1 MRRLIIIVAVF
12 LSVLRVS
19 AQDSAIDSLKN
30 LLETA
35 PDTIKVEALTILAR
49 MHISINLMESVD
61 FATQALELARYMES
75 LFDES
80 QALILLGGIRYYQG
94 NYDSALVAWMDCIE
108 VLQLRLTLDKDSA
121 EINYLKDGLALLYN
135 NVGLIHKNNGEY
147 DKAIEYY
154 QQNLKIQE
162 EIGNLMNMARGM
174 ANIANVYFVFAID
187 LDKAMD
193 YYQRSLELFAQYA
206 ELKADKPD
214 EANQGKAGMVNT
226 YMNIGGVFREQDDSG
241 LALENYRLALEVA
254 EEMDNKPKIAD
265 VQSRI
270 AMIYLDG
277 GSYQEGL
284 DASMNALQV
293 YREVGQRK
301 EEAATLKDIGTIYY
315 RWGKYQQSL
324 EYFNQSLEIGVE
336 LNLRQEVYDVYREM
350 SAVHSDLGNFK
361 EALDYYTRFVD
372 LKDSSIREENL
383 KQINELET
391 KYETERVESQNA
403 VLEATNS
410 AQEADIRR
418 QRFFL
423 FGVIA
428 IAIIILGFGSFAY
441 RQYRAK
447 KKANELLHEQNIE
460 IKQQR
465 DQIFQQKQEITDS
478 IHYAKRIQ
486 NAVLPREELL
496 DKLSDHF
503 ILFKPRDIVSGD
515 YYWMTEKDGKTFVL
529 AADCTGHGVPG
540 AFMSMLGISFMNE
553 IVNKSDNTEANLILN
568 QLRENVVQSLHQR
581 GEEGEQKDGMDLAL
595 CVIDIKTKKIQ
606 YAGAYNPLYLIRK
619 GKLIEY
625 KADKMPIGIYAEKD
639 HSFTNNEIETQ
650 KGDTFYMFSDGYV
663 DQFGGPRAKKFM
675 SKKFKE
681 LLLNICPKS
690 MKEQREILDRTIEEW
705 KGQIEQ
711 IDDIIVMGFRI

>member
-1 MRRLIIIVAVF
+1 MKKLIIIFAVF
-12 LSVLRVS
+12 LCVLRVS

-30 LLETA
+30 LLDDA
-35 PDTIKVEALTILAR
+35 PDTVKIEALITLAR
-49 MHISINLMESVD
+49 IHLSINLMESVD
-61 FATQALELARYMES
+61 YATQALELARSIES
-75 LFDES
+75 TSEGET
-80 QALILLGGIRYYQG
+80 LILIGGIRYYQA
-94 NYDSALVAWMDCIE
+94 NYDKALEAWLECIE
-108 VLQLRLTLDKDSA
+108 VLQRRITLAQDSDA
-121 EINYLKDGLALLYN
+121 VVDNKDGLALLYN
-135 NVGLIHKNNGEY
+135 NVGLIYKTKGEY

-154 QQNLKIQE
+154 QKNLKIQE
-162 EIGNLMNMARGM
+162 EIGRTLNKAMGM
-174 ANIANVYFVFAID
+174 SNIANVYYVFAID
-187 LDKAMD
+187 YSKAMD
-193 YYQRSLELFAQYA
+193 YYKQSLELFIQYA
-206 ELKADKPD
+206 EENADSSQETIRAK
-214 EANQGKAGMVNT
+214 QGVLNT
-226 YMNIGGVFREQDDSG
+226 YMNIGGVYREQDDSD
-241 LALENYRLALEVA
+241 LALENYRKAIEVA
-254 EEMDNKPKIAD
+254 EELGDKPKIAD

-284 DASMNALQV
+284 EAGLNALQV

-301 EEAATLKDIGTIYY
+301 EEAIILEEIGTIYF
-315 RWGKYQQSL
+315 RWGRYQESL
-324 EYFNQSLEIGVE
+324 EYYNQSLVISQE
-336 LNLRQEVYDVYREM
+336 LNLKKEVYDVYREI
-350 SAVHSDLGNFK
+350 SDVHSALGNYK
-361 EALDYYTRFVD
+361 EALADYTKFVE

-403 VLEATNS
+403 ILEATNA

-418 QRFFL
+418 QRLFL
-423 FGVIA
+423 FGLIA

-447 KKANELLHEQNIE
+447 KKANILLNEQNIE

-478 IHYAKRIQ
+478 IHYASRIQ

-496 DKLSDHF
+496 SKLSDHF

-553 IVNKSDNTEANLILN
+553 IVNKSDHTEANIILN
-568 QLRENVVQSLHQR
+568 QLRANVVQSLHQR

-595 CVIDIKTKKIQ
+595 CVIDVKLKKIQ
-606 YAGAYNPLYLIRK
+606 YAGAYNPLIMIRN
-619 GKLIEY
+619 GEMIEY

-639 HSFTNNEIETQ
+639 HSFTNNEIEVQ
-650 KGDTFYMFSDGYV
+650 KGDNFYMFSDGYV
-663 DQFGGPRAKKFM
+663 DQFGGPKAKKFM
-675 SKKFKE
+675 SKNFKE
-681 LLLNICPKS
+681 LLLSICPKT

-705 KGQIEQ
+705 RGQIEQ
-711 IDDIIVMGFRI
+711 IDDILVMGFRI